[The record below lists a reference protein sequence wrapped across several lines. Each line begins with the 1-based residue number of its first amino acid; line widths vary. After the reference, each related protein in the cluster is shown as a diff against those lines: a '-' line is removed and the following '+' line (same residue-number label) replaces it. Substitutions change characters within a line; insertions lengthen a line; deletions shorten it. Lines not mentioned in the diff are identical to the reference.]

1 MFFLVLSIAKAYVT
15 TGYGFN
21 ELGFHP
27 AIKSWISR
35 FCSVTIGFLMF
46 RLFQGV
52 FVTIYFLFGDV
63 GKFHFLFLW
72 LAR

>member
-27 AIKSWISR
+27 AIKSWISS
-35 FCSVTIGFLMF
+35 FGSVKLGFLVF
-46 RLFQGV
+46 RIFQGV
-52 FVTIYFLFGDV
+52 FVTIYFLCGGV
-63 GKFHFLFLW
+63 GKFHFLF
-72 LAR
+72 